1 MGKRIKRRPNRDLSR
16 NAGNAAWARK
26 MSEWQ
31 GPPRTKE
38 PRHPAVARDGEKP
51 CGPGRRDGDLT

>member
-1 MGKRIKRRPNRDLSR
+1 MSSKFKRRYPKDQKRK
-16 NAGNAAWARK
+16 AGNAAWARK
-26 MSEWQ
+26 MAKWQ
-31 GPPRTKE
+31 APVPTRA